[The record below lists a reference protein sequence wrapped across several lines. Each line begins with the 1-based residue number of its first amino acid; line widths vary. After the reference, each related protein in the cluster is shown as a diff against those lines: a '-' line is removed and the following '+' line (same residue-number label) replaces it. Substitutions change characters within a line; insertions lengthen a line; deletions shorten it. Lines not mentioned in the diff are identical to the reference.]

1 MRDVPV
7 YCIFLKRNS
16 FTTKNENTVH
26 QTILYMRNIL
36 RFPYGDYRVLG
47 NDNSSKNVFVFAA
60 ESVDVFAKA
69 LVALI
74 CNIINSVKLVI
85 EQ

>member
-1 MRDVPV
+1 
-7 YCIFLKRNS
+7 
-16 FTTKNENTVH
+16 
-26 QTILYMRNIL
+26 MRNIL

-47 NDNSSKNVFVFAA
+47 NDDSSKNVFVFTA
-60 ESVDVFAKA
+60 ESVDVFVKA